1 MSASRITSALP
12 ALHSRNFRLLF
23 GGQAVSVIGDA
34 LFPVALAFA
43 VLDLGGS
50 PGQLGLVLAAQGLPL
65 AVLILFAGV
74 WADRLPRQ
82 WIMFVS
88 DVGRGLAQAVTAYL
102 LLTHRAEIWH
112 LALLSAVYGVF
123 EAGFRP
129 AAGGL
134 IPQLVEAEH
143 LQQANALIGLSFNFG
158 TILGPVAAG
167 LLIAASGPGDAIA
180 VDAVTFAV
188 SAAFLLFLRA
198 PRPAR
203 ATDPGGS
210 SFWTELAAGIK
221 EVRRRRWMTSFMP
234 AMSAYHLIALPG
246 VLALGPVIAD
256 RDLGGAGAWGIITSA
271 FGIGTIVGNGVA
283 LRVQPSRP
291 MLVASVAT
299 AIASTQ
305 PIIIAVGGTT
315 AVIAVLELLAGI
327 AVSFAFGQWETTLG
341 REIPQ
346 HALARVT
353 SLDYFTT
360 AGVMPLGFALVGPVA
375 GLAGTVPTMVV
386 SGLLVLGLS
395 LAAALTPAIRHLP
408 RRTMAGGDGGGA
420 ADDRGAGGEGG
431 SAAHES
437 IAS

>member
-1 MSASRITSALP
+1 MSAGRITNALP
-12 ALHSRNFRLLF
+12 ALRSRNFRLLF
-23 GGQAVSVIGDA
+23 GGQAVSVVGDA

-88 DVGRGLAQAVTAYL
+88 DIGRGLAQAVTAYL
-102 LLTHRAEIWH
+102 LLSGRAEIWH
-112 LALLSAVYGVF
+112 LAALSAVYGIF

-134 IPQLVEAEH
+134 IPQIVESEH
-143 LQQANALIGLSFNFG
+143 LQQANALIGLSLNFG

-167 LLIAASGPGDAIA
+167 LLIAASGPGEAIA
-180 VDAVTFAV
+180 VDAATFAI
-188 SAAFLLFLRA
+188 SAAFLLALRA
-198 PRPAR
+198 PRPTR
-203 ATDPGGS
+203 GNDPGGVG
-210 SFWTELAAGIK
+210 FWAELKAGID
-221 EVRRRRWMTSFMP
+221 EVRKRRWMVTFMP

-246 VLALGPVIAD
+246 VLALGPVIANTE
-256 RDLGGAGAWGIITSA
+256 LGGAGAWGIITSA
-271 FGIGTIVGNGVA
+271 FGIGTIIGNGVA
-283 LRVQPSRP
+283 LRVQPARP
-291 MLVASVAT
+291 MFVASLAT
-299 AIASTQ
+299 ALASTQ
-305 PIIIAVGGTT
+305 PAIIALGGTT
-315 AVIAVLELLAGI
+315 AVIAALELLAGI

-341 REIPQ
+341 REIPE

-360 AGVMPLGFALVGPVA
+360 AGVMPLGFALVGPIA
-375 GLAGTVPTMVV
+375 GVAGTVPTMVV
-386 SGLLVLGLS
+386 SGLLVLALS
-395 LAAALTPAIRHLP
+395 LAAAVTPAIRHLP
-408 RRTMAGGDGGGA
+408 RRTSPLASGA
-420 ADDRGAGGEGG
+420 Q
-431 SAAHES
+431 ES

>member
-1 MSASRITSALP
+1 MPARRLTTALP
-12 ALHSRNFRLLF
+12 ALQSRNFRLLF
-23 GGQAVSVIGDA
+23 AGQAVSVIGDA

-50 PGQLGLVLAAQGLPL
+50 PSQLGLVLAAQGLPL
-65 AVLILFAGV
+65 AVLILAAGV

-88 DVGRGLAQAVTAYL
+88 DVGRGLAQVAAAYL
-102 LLTHRAEIWH
+102 LLSGRAEIWH
-112 LALLSAVYGVF
+112 LAALSAVYGVF

-134 IPQLVEAEH
+134 IPQLVEHEH
-143 LQQANALIGLSFNFG
+143 LQQANALIGLAMNFG

-167 LLIAASGPGDAIA
+167 LLIVAAGPGEAIA
-180 VDAVTFAV
+180 IDAATFAV
-188 SAAFLLFLRA
+188 SAAFLLLLRA

-203 ATDPGGS
+203 ASDPGGVG
-210 SFWTELAAGIK
+210 FWTELRGGIA
-221 EVRRRRWMTSFMP
+221 EVRRRRWMWTFMP
-234 AMSAYHLIALPG
+234 AMAAYHLIALPG
-246 VLALGPVIAD
+246 LLALGPVIAD

-271 FGIGTIVGNGVA
+271 FGVGAIVGNGIA
-283 LRVQPSRP
+283 LRLQPSRP
-291 MLVASVAT
+291 MFVAALAT
-299 AIASTQ
+299 AVAATQ
-305 PIIIAVGGTT
+305 PIIVAVGGTT
-315 AVIAVLELLAGI
+315 AVIAALELLAGI

-346 HALARVT
+346 RALARVT
-353 SLDYFTT
+353 SLDYVSS

-386 SGLLVLGLS
+386 SGLVVVGL
-395 LAAALTPAIRHLP
+395 AVTAALVPDIRHL
-408 RRTMAGGDGGGA
+408 RR
-420 ADDRGAGGEGG
+420 RV
-431 SAAHES
+431 SPVQES

>member
-1 MSASRITSALP
+1 MSGRRVTAALP
-12 ALHSRNFRLLF
+12 ALKSRNFRLLF
-23 GGQAVSVIGDA
+23 AGQSVSVVGDA

-50 PGQLGLVLAAQGLPL
+50 PGQLGLVLAAQGVPL
-65 AVLILFAGV
+65 AVLILAAGV
-74 WADRLPRQ
+74 WADRLPRR

-88 DVGRGLAQAVTAYL
+88 DIGRGLAQAGVAYL
-102 LLTHRAEIWH
+102 LLSGRAEIWH
-112 LALLSAVYGVF
+112 LAALSAVYGLF

-134 IPQLVEAEH
+134 IPQIVESEH
-143 LQQANALIGLSFNFG
+143 LQQANALIGLAMNFG

-167 LLIAASGPGDAIA
+167 LLIVASGPGEAIA

-188 SAAFLLFLRA
+188 SAVFLLFLRA
-198 PRPAR
+198 PRPVR
-203 ATDPGGS
+203 ASDPAGVGFWAELQGGI
-210 SFWTELAAGIK
+210 A
-221 EVRRRRWMTSFMP
+221 EVRQRRWMWTFMP
-234 AMSAYHLIALPG
+234 AMAAYHLIALPG

-271 FGIGTIVGNGVA
+271 FGIGTIIGNGIA

-291 MLVASVAT
+291 MFVAALAT

-305 PIIIAVGGTT
+305 PIIIALGGTT
-315 AVIAVLELLAGI
+315 AVIAGLELLAGI

-341 REIPQ
+341 REIPE

-353 SLDYFTT
+353 SLDYFSS
-360 AGVMPLGFALVGPVA
+360 AGVMPLGFVLVGPVA

-395 LAAALTPAIRHLP
+395 VAAALVPDIRHLP
-408 RRTMAGGDGGGA
+408 RRTSAPQESMA
-420 ADDRGAGGEGG
+420 
-431 SAAHES
+431 S
-437 IAS
+437 